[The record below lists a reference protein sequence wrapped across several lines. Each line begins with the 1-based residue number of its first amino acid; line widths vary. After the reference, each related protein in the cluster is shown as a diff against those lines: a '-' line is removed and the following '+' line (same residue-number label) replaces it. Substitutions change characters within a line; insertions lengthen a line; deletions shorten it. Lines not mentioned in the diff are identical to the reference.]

1 MSQFKSKKKTIVFDL
16 DGTLSDF
23 ERIDHEIIE
32 KLFPN
37 FKLVKFVDKIA
48 WFVNKKDVL
57 KNTMPIL
64 ILRLGFYAVMSGK
77 NVKKVLNMYR
87 QEYFFKTYDAISKIY
102 QQLLPLY
109 NKYRIRIISNNKYSK
124 GIQYKKAKVKY
135 MSSKLK
141 FVNCLK
147 KNNHDII
154 YVVGNNLCDDVLTAK
169 LSNNKSIYIGK
180 NKFIKFISNEK
191 FDNIN
196 DVINFLNN
204 L

>member
-37 FKLVKFVDKIA
+37 SKLVKFVDKIA
-48 WFVNKKDVL
+48 WFVNKKDIL

-64 ILRLGFYAVMSGK
+64 ILRLVLYAIISGK
-77 NVKKVLNMYR
+77 NVKEILNMYR
-87 QEYFFKTYDAISKIY
+87 QQYFLKTYDSLKKIY
-102 QQLLPLY
+102 PQLVTLY
-109 NKYRIRIISNNKYSK
+109 SKYRVRIISNNKYSK
-124 GIQYKKAKVKY
+124 GIQYKKSKVKY
-135 MSSKLK
+135 MNSKLK

-147 KNNHDII
+147 KNNHDIV
-154 YVVGNNLCDDVLTAK
+154 YVVGNNLCDDILTAK

-180 NKFIKFISNEK
+180 NKFIKFISNET
-191 FDNIN
+191 FENIN
-196 DVINFLNN
+196 SVIDFFYDL
-204 L
+204 

>member
-1 MSQFKSKKKTIVFDL
+1 MAQFKNKKKTIVFDL

-37 FKLVKFVDKIA
+37 SKLVRLVDKVA
-48 WFVNKKDVL
+48 WFINKKDVL

-64 ILRLGFYAVMSGK
+64 ILRLVFYAIISGK
-77 NVKKVLNMYR
+77 NVKKVLKIYR
-87 QEYFFKTYDAISKIY
+87 QEYFFKTYHSIIKMYPYLSI
-102 QQLLPLY
+102 LY
-109 NKYRIRIISNNKYSK
+109 NKYRLRIISNNKYSL

-154 YVVGNNLCDDVLTAK
+154 YVIGNNLCDDVLTAK

-180 NKFIKFISNEK
+180 NKFIKFISNES
-191 FDNIN
+191 FENIN
-196 DVINFLNN
+196 SVLDFLNN